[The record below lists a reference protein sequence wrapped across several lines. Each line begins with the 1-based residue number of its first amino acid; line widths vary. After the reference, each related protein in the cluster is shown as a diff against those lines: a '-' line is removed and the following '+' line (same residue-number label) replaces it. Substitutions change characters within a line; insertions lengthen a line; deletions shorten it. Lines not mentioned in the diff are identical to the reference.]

1 MTTPSRRY
9 LCLLTS
15 KLKTKPAIQ
24 LFAIAVLALL
34 ASIGISQ
41 QPSVMLASGG
51 GGGGGGGGH
60 DGGGGRRELASLK
73 TVAVPR
79 PTNIA
84 RYIKDETATI
94 QLGKALFWDQQVGS
108 DGQACASCHFHAGA
122 DNRSRSEEHTSEL
135 QSPMYLVCRLLLE
148 KKKKRK

>member
-60 DGGGGRRELASLK
+60 DGGGGRRGLASLK

-84 RYIKDETATI
+84 RDIKDETATI
-94 QLGKALFWDQQVGS
+94 QLGEDLFWDQQVGS
-108 DGQACASCHFHAGA
+108 DGQGCARWYFQSGA
-122 DNRSRSEEHTSEL
+122 ANRSQTAL
-135 QSPMYLVCRLLLE
+135 DPGFP
-148 KKKKRK
+148 

>member
-51 GGGGGGGGH
+51 GGGGGH
-60 DGGGGRRELASLK
+60 DGGGGDRKDLASLK
-73 TVAVPR
+73 TVAGPR
-79 PTNIA
+79 PPNIA
-84 RYIKDETATI
+84 SDIKDETPAI

-108 DGQACASCHFHAGA
+108 DGQTCAWCHFHA
-122 DNRSRSEEHTSEL
+122 R
-135 QSPMYLVCRLLLE
+135 
-148 KKKKRK
+148 

>member
-51 GGGGGGGGH
+51 GGGGGHHG
-60 DGGGGRRELASLK
+60 GGGGRKDLASLK
-73 TVAVPR
+73 NPAGPR
-79 PTNIA
+79 PTKIPREN
-84 RYIKDETATI
+84 KDETAPI
-94 QLGKALFWDQQVGS
+94 QPRQALFLD
-108 DGQACASCHFHAGA
+108 
-122 DNRSRSEEHTSEL
+122 
-135 QSPMYLVCRLLLE
+135 
-148 KKKKRK
+148 